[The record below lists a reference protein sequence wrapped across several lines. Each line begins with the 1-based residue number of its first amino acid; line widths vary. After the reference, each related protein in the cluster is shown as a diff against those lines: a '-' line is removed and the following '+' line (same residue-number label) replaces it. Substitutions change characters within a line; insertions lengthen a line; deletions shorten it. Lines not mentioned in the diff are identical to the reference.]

1 MGDKAQ
7 NSERIQFKE
16 GKVKKLVIT
25 AFLVL
30 VLTMMLAVPAMAA
43 APTLHKVT
51 AGGGMVG
58 AILFPAEGIFSNWGF
73 TAQQIN
79 ESGDAKGEFVCWF
92 RMYDPD
98 IYCKADILYLAVDG
112 NEAWLGGIITQS
124 NFAPMSVGM
133 GCLFKVVDNG
143 QGSSATGPDRFSF
156 FWYDI
161 DPADA
166 LLMPDIPTPIEL
178 VRGDIQVS

>member
-1 MGDKAQ
+1 M
-7 NSERIQFKE
+7 R
-16 GKVKKLVIT
+16 KLVIT

-30 VLTMMLAVPAMAA
+30 VLTMMLVVPAMAA

-51 AGGGMVG
+51 AGGGMIG
-58 AILFPAEGIFSNWGF
+58 AILFPAEGIFSNTGF

-79 ESGDAKGEFVCWF
+79 ESGDAKGECVFWL

-98 IYCKADILYLAVDG
+98 IRIKLDILYLAVDG
-112 NEAWLGGIITQS
+112 NEAWLGGVITQS
-124 NFAPMSVGM
+124 NVGFIPVGTGM
-133 GCLFKVVDNG
+133 VFKVVDNG
-143 QGSSATGPDRFSF
+143 QGSKATGPDRLSF
-156 FWYDI
+156 LYYG

-166 LLMPDIPTPIEL
+166 LLMHDIPTPIEH